1 MLIIDKIRGYMLNF
15 PVEKK
20 DNDFKTLFVQAF

>member
-1 MLIIDKIRGYMLNF
+1 MLIINKIGVYMHNF
-15 PVEKK
+15 PVEEE